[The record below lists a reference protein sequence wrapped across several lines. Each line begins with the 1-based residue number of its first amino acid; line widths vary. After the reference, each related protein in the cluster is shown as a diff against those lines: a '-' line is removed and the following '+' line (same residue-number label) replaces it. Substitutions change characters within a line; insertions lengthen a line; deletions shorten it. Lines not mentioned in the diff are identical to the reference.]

1 MTRKIVQQEQTFFLR
16 LSFFQKLAKPYQ
28 LLLENFSGHP
38 SPPIGI
44 ANPRPEL
51 PPQDVLALKA
61 DLTGA
66 HHIRPACHFYIYI

>member
-1 MTRKIVQQEQTFFLR
+1 MTRKIIQQEQTFLIWF
-16 LSFFQKLAKPYQ
+16 SFFQKFTKPNQ

-66 HHIRPACHFYIYI
+66 HHI